1 MRTGQSGNRIAD
13 LLFPPRCP
21 VCGKIAAEGE
31 TVCPECRKKL
41 PRIGGSRCAKCSKP
55 VEDGVLLC
63 DDCRGK
69 DHAYDCGFA
78 AFLYDDVMREII
90 SACKYR
96 GRREYC
102 RALGTLLFE
111 ASGHFLRRCRP
122 DVIVPVPLHPRR
134 LAKRTFN
141 QAEEIAAAY
150 GRMAGVELAPR
161 LLKRVHET
169 GAMKKLG
176 AGERTG
182 NLRGAFLVP
191 DGEDVPER
199 ILLVDDIYTTG
210 NTVDAAA
217 HALKERGAEH
227 VYFLTVCIGSGFM
240 VRY

>member
-1 MRTGQSGNRIAD
+1 MD
-13 LLFPPRCP
+13 LLYPPRCP
-21 VCGKIAAEGE
+21 VCGGIAAKGE
-31 TVCPECRKKL
+31 RVCPACREKL
-41 PRIGGSRCAKCSKP
+41 PRIEGPRCVKCSKP

-90 SACKYR
+90 SDCKYR

-102 RALGTLLFE
+102 RTLGVLLFE
-111 ASGHFLRRCRP
+111 VSGQFISGRRP
-122 DVIVPVPLHPRR
+122 DVIVPVPLHPHR

-141 QAEEIAAAY
+141 QAEEIAASF
-150 GRMAGVELAPR
+150 GLMAQIAVEPR
-161 LLKRVHET
+161 LLWRVQET
-169 GAMKKLG
+169 GAMKKLS

-191 DGEDVPER
+191 DGEEVPER
-199 ILLVDDIYTTG
+199 VLLVDDIYTTG

-217 HALKERGAEH
+217 HALKERGARR
-227 VYFLTVCIGSGFM
+227 VDFLTVCIGSGFM